1 MFKGRFTT
9 ISGRLY
15 ASIAAVLL
23 ALNAAN
29 EAARAGHSGRGF
41 AVVADEVRLLA
52 MRTRSSPEEV
62 RGVIERLRSSVAQ
75 SVSSMEQ
82 SEQNA
87 IDSMQ
92 LTSHTNESLEQI
104 LGHVESVREQALD
117 GAEATEEQSVV
128 VKEIQQHL
136 GDITVVSEQTSSA
149 SEMVAANSEQLSQ
162 LATDLQRQ
170 VSRFKCKADY
180 LIEKGVKLVCS
191 SYTSTPSARFSTAI
205 TL

>member
-23 ALNAAN
+23 ALNAAI
-29 EAARAGHSGRGF
+29 EAARAGDSGRGF
-41 AVVADEVRLLA
+41 AVEADEVRQPA
-52 MRTRSSPEEV
+52 MRTRSSTEEV

-92 LTSHTNESLEQI
+92 LTSHASESLEQI
-104 LGHVESVREQALD
+104 LGHVESVRAQALD
-117 GAEATEEQSVV
+117 GAEATKEQSVV
-128 VKEIQQHL
+128 LKEIQQHL
-136 GDITVVSEQTSSA
+136 GNITMVSEQTSSA
-149 SEMVAANSEQLSQ
+149 SEMVAANSEQLNQ
-162 LATDLQRQ
+162 LASDLQRQ
-170 VSRFKCKADY
+170 VSRFK
-180 LIEKGVKLVCS
+180 L
-191 SYTSTPSARFSTAI
+191 
-205 TL
+205 

>member
-149 SEMVAANSEQLSQ
+149 SEMVAANSS
-162 LATDLQRQ
+162 
-170 VSRFKCKADY
+170 VS
-180 LIEKGVKLVCS
+180 
-191 SYTSTPSARFSTAI
+191 
-205 TL
+205 

>member
-23 ALNAAN
+23 ALNAAI
-29 EAARAGHSGRGF
+29 EAARAGDSGRGF
-41 AVVADEVRLLA
+41 AVEADEVRQPA
-52 MRTRSSPEEV
+52 MRTRSSTEEV

-92 LTSHTNESLEQI
+92 LTSHASESLEQI
-104 LGHVESVREQALD
+104 LGHVESVRAQALD
-117 GAEATEEQSVV
+117 GAEATKEQSVV
-128 VKEIQQHL
+128 LKEIQQHL
-136 GDITVVSEQTSSA
+136 GNITMVSEQTSSA
-149 SEMVAANSEQLSQ
+149 SEMVAANSEQLNQ

-170 VSRFKCKADY
+170 VSRFK
-180 LIEKGVKLVCS
+180 L
-191 SYTSTPSARFSTAI
+191 
-205 TL
+205 

>member
-1 MFKGRFTT
+1 MFKGLFTT

-23 ALNAAN
+23 ALNAAI

-149 SEMVAANSEQLSQ
+149 SEMVAANSS
-162 LATDLQRQ
+162 
-170 VSRFKCKADY
+170 VS
-180 LIEKGVKLVCS
+180 
-191 SYTSTPSARFSTAI
+191 
-205 TL
+205 

>member
-23 ALNAAN
+23 ALNAAI
-29 EAARAGHSGRGF
+29 EAAQAGDSGRGF
-41 AVVADEVRLLA
+41 AVEADEVRQPA
-52 MRTRSSPEEV
+52 MRTRSSTEEV
-62 RGVIERLRSSVAQ
+62 RGVIERLRSNVAQ

-87 IDSMQ
+87 LDSMQ
-92 LTSHTNESLEQI
+92 LTSHANASLEHI

-136 GDITVVSEQTSSA
+136 GKITEVSDQTSSA

-170 VSRFKCKADY
+170 VSRFK
-180 LIEKGVKLVCS
+180 L
-191 SYTSTPSARFSTAI
+191 
-205 TL
+205 

>member
-23 ALNAAN
+23 ALNAAI
-29 EAARAGHSGRGF
+29 EAARAGDSGRGF
-41 AVVADEVRLLA
+41 AVEADEVRQPA
-52 MRTRSSPEEV
+52 MRTRSSTEEV

-104 LGHVESVREQALD
+104 LGHVECVRSQALD

-149 SEMVAANSEQLSQ
+149 SEMVAANSS
-162 LATDLQRQ
+162 
-170 VSRFKCKADY
+170 VS
-180 LIEKGVKLVCS
+180 
-191 SYTSTPSARFSTAI
+191 
-205 TL
+205 

>member
-1 MFKGRFTT
+1 MFKGLFTT

-23 ALNAAN
+23 ALNAAI
-29 EAARAGHSGRGF
+29 EAARAGDSGRGF
-41 AVVADEVRLLA
+41 AVEADEVRQPA
-52 MRTRSSPEEV
+52 MRSSTEEV
-62 RGVIERLRSSVAQ
+62 RGVIERLRSNVAQ

-149 SEMVAANSEQLSQ
+149 SEMVAANSS
-162 LATDLQRQ
+162 
-170 VSRFKCKADY
+170 VS
-180 LIEKGVKLVCS
+180 
-191 SYTSTPSARFSTAI
+191 
-205 TL
+205 

>member
-23 ALNAAN
+23 ALNAAI
-29 EAARAGHSGRGF
+29 EAAQAGDSGRGF
-41 AVVADEVRLLA
+41 AVEADEVRQPA
-52 MRTRSSPEEV
+52 MRTRSSTEEV

-92 LTSHTNESLEQI
+92 LTSHANESLEQI

-117 GAEATEEQSVV
+117 GAEAT
-128 VKEIQQHL
+128 
-136 GDITVVSEQTSSA
+136 
-149 SEMVAANSEQLSQ
+149 
-162 LATDLQRQ
+162 
-170 VSRFKCKADY
+170 
-180 LIEKGVKLVCS
+180 
-191 SYTSTPSARFSTAI
+191 
-205 TL
+205 